1 MTVPERLEF
10 WPDYS
15 GVLLH
20 AAGSPVSLGELPL
33 PEDVTDRA
41 AGWVAQYDDA
51 KLPFGERHD
60 EQWIAEGRAL
70 FRVIR
75 SALAAHRIALDDWE
89 GFWDQVT
96 SQHLDAGDL
105 RER

>member
-20 AAGSPVSLGELPL
+20 AAGSPVSLVELPL
-33 PEDVTDRA
+33 PADVIDRA
-41 AGWVAQYDDA
+41 AAWVAQYDDA

-70 FRVIR
+70 FQVIR

-89 GFWDQVT
+89 GIWEQGT
-96 SQHLDAGDL
+96 SRPQDAGDI

>member
-1 MTVPERLEF
+1 MTVPKRLEF

-20 AAGSPVSLGELPL
+20 AAGLPVSLGELPL
-33 PEDVTDRA
+33 PEDVIDQA

-60 EQWIAEGRAL
+60 EQWIAEVPAL
-70 FRVIR
+70 FQVIR
-75 SALAAHRIALDDWE
+75 SALAEHRIALDDWE
-89 GFWDQVT
+89 GIWEQET
-96 SQHLDAGDL
+96 SHHQDAGDI